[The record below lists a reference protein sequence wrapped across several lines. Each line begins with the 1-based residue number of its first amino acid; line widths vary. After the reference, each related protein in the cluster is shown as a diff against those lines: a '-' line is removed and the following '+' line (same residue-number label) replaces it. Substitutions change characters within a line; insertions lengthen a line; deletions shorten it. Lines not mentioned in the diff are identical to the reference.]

1 MKLIRFLRKCKSEKV
16 KVETKEG
23 RKIEGRIASVDKTMN
38 VEIEDAVVDGVSA
51 STYTVRGS
59 SIRYIMFRDD
69 IDFKPMLVDDR
80 PRNRIKGQEETRA
93 KRRKTKV

>member
-1 MKLIRFLRKCKSEKV
+1 MKLIRFLKKCKGEKV

-23 RKIEGRIASVDKTMN
+23 RKIEGRITSVDKTMN
-38 VEIEDAVVDGVSA
+38 VEMEDAVVDGVPA

-69 IDFKPMLVDDR
+69 IDFKPLLVDDR
-80 PRNRIKGQEETRA
+80 PRNRTKDQEATRV